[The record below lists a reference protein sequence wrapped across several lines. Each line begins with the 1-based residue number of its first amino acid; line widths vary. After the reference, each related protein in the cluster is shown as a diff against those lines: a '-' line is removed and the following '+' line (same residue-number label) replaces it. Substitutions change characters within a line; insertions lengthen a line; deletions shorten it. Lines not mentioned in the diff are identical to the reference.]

1 MIPSICRAPALAGVL
16 AALALPAAAQWSPD
30 PNVGNPVVI
39 ATDTQSPAIAVP
51 DGAGGTI
58 VVWKN
63 ARFDGGSFTFFYS
76 ARAQRLDA
84 VGNPMWAAG
93 GVALADETLHALS
106 TLIAPPMAA
115 VADGAGGAIVAWRDI
130 RNSPD
135 TGDIFAQRITGAG
148 TLAWGPTGLAIAAA
162 TGNQSRPNVV
172 ADGSGGAIFTWQDP
186 RNGFGNTDVYAQRVN
201 AAGTALWTAN
211 GVAVCT
217 ETGEQLQPGLV
228 GDGAG
233 GAVLAWSDAR
243 TGTQQIYAQ
252 RLAAGSG
259 LGQWALGGVLLT
271 AAVPGLKGRPVLA
284 SDGAAG
290 AIVAW
295 EDARNAADNDV
306 YARRIDAAG
315 TPLWTASGVQV
326 AASANAATPAIVS
339 DGAAGAIVVWTD
351 ERNVDSDVFAQRLDA
366 AGAPQWT
373 ANGVTVAAATGFQL
387 FPAAVSD
394 GAGGVIAAW
403 EDPRNGAN
411 DVFAQRLSSAG
422 AELWA
427 AGGLAVS
434 TAAADQ
440 SGVSVA
446 TDGAGGGIFA
456 WADSRSG
463 ATGIDVFAAH
473 VNAGGVLPVS
483 LERFT
488 IE

>member
-16 AALALPAAAQWSPD
+16 ACAALPAAAQWSPD
-30 PNVGNPVVI
+30 PNVGNPVVV

-63 ARFDGGSFTFFYS
+63 ARFDGGTFSFFYS
-76 ARAQRLDA
+76 AWAQRLDA
-84 VGNPMWAAG
+84 VGNPMWAPG
-93 GVALADETLHALS
+93 GVVLAGETLHALS
-106 TLIAPPMAA
+106 TLIAPPLAA
-115 VADGAGGAIVAWRDI
+115 AADGAGGAIVAWRDI
-130 RNSPD
+130 RND
-135 TGDIFAQRITGAG
+135 TGDIFAQRISGAG
-148 TLAWGPTGLAIAAA
+148 TLSWGPTGIAIAAA
-162 TGNQSRPNVV
+162 AGNQLRPNVI

-186 RNGFGNTDVYAQRVN
+186 RNGVGNTDVYVQRVN

-211 GVAVCT
+211 GLAVCT
-217 ETGEQLQPGLV
+217 ASGDQLQPGLV

-233 GAVLAWSDAR
+233 GAIFAWTDAR
-243 TGTQQIYAQ
+243 TGTQQVYAQ
-252 RLAAGSG
+252 RVDGASG
-259 LGQWALGGVLLT
+259 VPLWAFDGVLLT
-271 AAVPGLKGRPVLA
+271 GAVPGLKGRPVLT

-306 YARRIDAAG
+306 YARRIDAGG
-315 TPLWTASGVQV
+315 TPQWTASGVQV

-351 ERNVDSDVFAQRLDA
+351 ERNLNSDVFAQRLDA

-373 ANGVTVAAATGFQL
+373 PNGVTVAVAAGFQL

-422 AELWA
+422 AALWT

-434 TAAADQ
+434 TATADQ

-446 TDGAGGGIFA
+446 TDGAGGAIFA

-463 ATGIDVFAAH
+463 ATGLDVFAAH

>member
-1 MIPSICRAPALAGVL
+1 MIPSICRVPALAGVL
-16 AALALPAAAQWSPD
+16 AGLALPAAAQWSPD

-39 ATDTQSPAIAVP
+39 ASDTQSPAIAVP

-58 VVWKN
+58 VVWKS
-63 ARFDGGSFTFFYS
+63 ARFDAGTLSFLYS

-106 TLIAPPMAA
+106 TLVAPPIAA
-115 VADGAGGAIVAWRDI
+115 AADGAGGAVVAWRDV
-130 RNSPD
+130 RND
-135 TGDIFAQRITGAG
+135 TGDIFAQRISGAG
-148 TLAWGPTGLAIAAA
+148 TLSWGPTGIAIAAA
-162 TGNQSRPNVV
+162 AGNQLRPNVI

-186 RNGFGNTDVYAQRVN
+186 RNGVGNTDVYAQRVN
-201 AAGTALWTAN
+201 ATGTALWTAN

-217 ETGEQLQPGLV
+217 ASGEQLQPALV

-233 GAVLAWSDAR
+233 GAILAWSDAR
-243 TGTQQIYAQ
+243 TGTQQVYAQ
-252 RLAAGSG
+252 RVAGASG
-259 LGQWALGGVLLT
+259 LGQWTLDGVLLT
-271 AAVPGLKGRPVLA
+271 ATVTGLKGRPVLA

-290 AIVAW
+290 AVVAW

-306 YARRIDAAG
+306 YAQRVNAAG
-315 TPLWTASGVQV
+315 APQWTASGVQV
-326 AASANAATPAIVS
+326 AAAANAATPAIVS
-339 DGAAGAIVVWTD
+339 DGATGAVVVWTD
-351 ERNVDSDVFAQRLDA
+351 ERNGASDVFAQRLDA
-366 AGAPQWT
+366 SGAPQWT
-373 ANGVTVAAATGFQL
+373 ANGVTVCAAAGFQL

-403 EDPRNGAN
+403 EDPRNGAS

-422 AELWA
+422 AALWA
-427 AGGLAVS
+427 AGGLGIS
-434 TAAADQ
+434 TATADQ

-446 TDGAGGGIFA
+446 TDGAGGAIFA
-456 WADSRSG
+456 WADSRAA

-473 VNAGGVLPVS
+473 VNAGGVLPVA